1 MMKTAVEPKP
11 EFQPLTEGEV
21 LEACKHS
28 DRTNLIAQEV
38 ARLIEAY
45 SPDFELEIRR
55 LGYIPSIDLEMKPR
69 WPIEAI
75 ALQLTADTIREK
87 LHKDMAT
94 VLQDIVNLCDTGEF
108 QPAVFLDFVRSRKTR
123 NLMQY
128 HRDYSQ
134 KHSTH

>member
-1 MMKTAVEPKP
+1 MMKTTVEPKP
-11 EFQPLTEGEV
+11 EFQSLTEGEI
-21 LEACKHS
+21 LEACKHP
-28 DRTNLIAQEV
+28 DHMNPIAQEV

-55 LGYIPSIDLEMKPR
+55 LGHIPSIALETKPR

-108 QPAVFLDFVRSRKTR
+108 QPAIFLDFIRSRKTR

-128 HRDYSQ
+128 HRDYCQ
-134 KHSTH
+134 KPSTH